1 MNKIIYVG
9 NDKWSRCL
17 TSILDVEQ
25 LVVAHVFLPRDASL
39 LIQTCLDNDIGYTI
53 TSNINDNRKD
63 ISLLEFDF
71 FVVMGHPF
79 LLKRDLLELR
89 PGIGFHPSML
99 PQRRGRAPIN
109 WAIIDGLTEIGV
121 SLFHLDHGVDSGNII
136 FQQTIPVE
144 KNDTAANLV
153 TKISEVLVASLG
165 EILVAW
171 PNLPSIEQD
180 ENNASYTGKREPK
193 DGEITKDMTAGEAAR
208 LVRALNGPYP
218 SAFIVMEN
226 GEKLYINEASE
237 NEFKL

>member
-144 KNDTAANLV
+144 NNDTAANLV
-153 TKISEVLVASLG
+153 TKISEVLVANLG

-180 ENNASYTGKREPK
+180 ENNASYTEKREPK

>member
-1 MNKIIYVG
+1 LNKIIYVG

-153 TKISEVLVASLG
+153 TKISEVLVANLG

-180 ENNASYTGKREPK
+180 ENNASYTEKREPK

>member
-89 PGIGFHPSML
+89 PGIGFHP
-99 PQRRGRAPIN
+99 
-109 WAIIDGLTEIGV
+109 
-121 SLFHLDHGVDSGNII
+121 
-136 FQQTIPVE
+136 
-144 KNDTAANLV
+144 
-153 TKISEVLVASLG
+153 
-165 EILVAW
+165 
-171 PNLPSIEQD
+171 
-180 ENNASYTGKREPK
+180 
-193 DGEITKDMTAGEAAR
+193 
-208 LVRALNGPYP
+208 
-218 SAFIVMEN
+218 
-226 GEKLYINEASE
+226 
-237 NEFKL
+237 

>member
-17 TSILDVEQ
+17 TSIIDVEE
-25 LVVAHVFLPRDASL
+25 LVVAHVFLPSNATSL
-39 LIQTCLDNDIGYTI
+39 RQICLDNEISYTV
-53 TSNINDNRKD
+53 TSNINDNKKD
-63 ISLLEFDF
+63 IMLLEFDF
-71 FVVMGHPF
+71 FVVMGHPY

-109 WAIIDGLTEIGV
+109 WAIIDGLEEIGV
-121 SLFHLDHGVDSGNII
+121 SLFHLDYGVDSGNII
-136 FQQTIPVE
+136 FQQTIPIDD
-144 KNDTAANLV
+144 NDTAANLV
-153 TKISEVLVASLG
+153 TKISEVLVANLG
-165 EILVAW
+165 QILVAW

-180 ENNASYTGKREPK
+180 ENYASYTDKREPK
-193 DGEITKDMTAGEAAR
+193 HGEITKDMTASEAAR

>member
-153 TKISEVLVASLG
+153 TKISEVLVARLG

>member
-79 LLKRDLLELR
+79 LLKRNLLELR

-180 ENNASYTGKREPK
+180 ENNASYTEKREPK

>member
-180 ENNASYTGKREPK
+180 ENNASYTEKREPK

>member
-39 LIQTCLDNDIGYTI
+39 LIQTCLDNDISYTI

-153 TKISEVLVASLG
+153 TKISEVLVANLG

-180 ENNASYTGKREPK
+180 ENNASYTEKREPK

>member
-153 TKISEVLVASLG
+153 TKISEVLVANLG

-180 ENNASYTGKREPK
+180 ENNASYTEKREPK

>member
-165 EILVAW
+165 EIPV
-171 PNLPSIEQD
+171 S
-180 ENNASYTGKREPK
+180 
-193 DGEITKDMTAGEAAR
+193 
-208 LVRALNGPYP
+208 
-218 SAFIVMEN
+218 
-226 GEKLYINEASE
+226 
-237 NEFKL
+237 

>member
-1 MNKIIYVG
+1 M
-9 NDKWSRCL
+9 
-17 TSILDVEQ
+17 
-25 LVVAHVFLPRDASL
+25 FLPRDASL

-79 LLKRDLLELR
+79 LLKRNLLELR

-180 ENNASYTGKREPK
+180 ENNASYTEKREPK